1 MDNNDITFV
10 EKENIIKYSLIS
22 FVLLYVWYVSE
33 IPITTLTPILLI
45 GATIYY
51 YQYKQYVRNE
61 KQDIEFDEIK
71 QHIFKNHK
79 FITDKEI
86 IMFLNKIHHYSDINE
101 ELYVLMLDYIDYFL
115 ENHDVDLAIRAIDIL
130 DDFSYSVDMEQLY
143 QHERDIRELKR
154 LLYSHLDK
162 EKYKKVE
169 FQSYIPFDS
178 TQPKNYVHV

>member
-86 IMFLNKIHHYSDINE
+86 IMFLNMYIGNSKHDIFMYN
-101 ELYVLMLDYIDYFL
+101 I
-115 ENHDVDLAIRAIDIL
+115 
-130 DDFSYSVDMEQLY
+130 
-143 QHERDIRELKR
+143 
-154 LLYSHLDK
+154 
-162 EKYKKVE
+162 
-169 FQSYIPFDS
+169 
-178 TQPKNYVHV
+178 